1 MKAATADNSHKKKP
15 EEVDTMPR
23 FSVREQ
29 LRSLKPFWVAPDQKK
44 KALWMLAGVVGLT
57 VVEIA
62 LTAGIG
68 MGFKFAIDALIAKDM
83 AAFAMT
89 GAATL
94 GAMGASS
101 FAGNGREYLQLGLA
115 QNWRGW
121 LTKQFTD
128 AWLDGKAYLR
138 LQHDKN
144 YVQNPDQRI
153 AETIGNVTGTTLSL
167 ALGAFRSAI
176 TVVTFG
182 VMLWQLA
189 PIMVGAAAVCA
200 VGAHAL
206 THWTGGS
213 MKKVWRGLMDTEA
226 KFRHAL
232 TRVRDNAKTIALTGY
247 EKVETE
253 TLKDEYSTLDK
264 QRRDFFKLNFK
275 VNLVHAFNWNSAT
288 VVPIA
293 LMAPK
298 LLAGTATFGSLE
310 LARQFYV
317 NFYYAL
323 NWFPQGYSQIASWQA
338 NVTQLMEFQQDLK
351 DNKIDILGQTANS
364 QPAPALGPK
373 PVPAPAVA
381 APGLKPAGVTP

>member
-1 MKAATADNSHKKKP
+1 MNTAAETLDKKKP
-15 EEVDTMPR
+15 EADTAPR
-23 FSVREQ
+23 YSVRQQ
-29 LRSLKPFWVAPDQKK
+29 LASLKPFWVAPDQKK
-44 KALWMLAGVVGLT
+44 KAWWMLAGIVGLT
-57 VVEIA
+57 VAEIA

-68 MGFKFAIDALIAKDM
+68 LGFKFAIDALIAKNM
-83 AAFAMT
+83 TTFALT

-94 GAMGASS
+94 TGMAASS
-101 FAGNGREYLQLGLA
+101 FAGNGREYMQQGLA

-182 VMLWQLA
+182 VMLWQLS
-189 PIMVGAAAVCA
+189 PVFVGAAALCA
-200 VGAHAL
+200 VGAHGL

-213 MKKVWRGLMDTEA
+213 MKKIWRGLMDTEA

-253 TLKDEYSTLDK
+253 TLKDEFNTLDK

-275 VNLVHAFNWNSAT
+275 VNLVHSFNWNSAT

-323 NWFPQGYSQIASWQA
+323 NWFPQGYSQIASWSA
-338 NVTQLMEFQQDLK
+338 NVSQLMEFQQDLK
-351 DNKIDILGQTANS
+351 DNKLDITGQTAKAA
-364 QPAPALGPK
+364 PAPA
-373 PVPAPAVA
+373 PVPAPAA
-381 APGLKPAGVTP
+381 TLPPLRPAGVTP